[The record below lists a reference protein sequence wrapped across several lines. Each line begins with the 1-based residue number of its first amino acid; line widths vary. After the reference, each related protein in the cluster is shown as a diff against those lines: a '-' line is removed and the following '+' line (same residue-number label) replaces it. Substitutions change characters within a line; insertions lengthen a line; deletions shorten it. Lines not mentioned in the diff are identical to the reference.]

1 MKAHDDKY
9 DDLLMRE
16 RSEVVCDLPVG
27 SDTSKVRS
35 GEVGAHRMELSDGL
49 LAELDA
55 TWAETI
61 AADLG
66 IQSYEM
72 LLEML
77 AAGVSTRGAQRVPG
91 SPSVRFVELNQPDTA
106 GNHE

>member
-1 MKAHDDKY
+1 
-9 DDLLMRE
+9 
-16 RSEVVCDLPVG
+16 
-27 SDTSKVRS
+27 
-35 GEVGAHRMELSDGL
+35 MELSDGL

-66 IQSYEM
+66 IASYET

-77 AAGVSTRGAQRVPG
+77 ATGR
-91 SPSVRFVELNQPDTA
+91 
-106 GNHE
+106 

>member
-16 RSEVVCDLPVG
+16 RSEGVCDLPGG

-35 GEVGAHRMELSDGL
+35 GEVGAHRVELSERL

-77 AAGVSTRGAQRVPG
+77 AAGR
-91 SPSVRFVELNQPDTA
+91 
-106 GNHE
+106 